1 MIRKVEK
8 SEIKEFVKIQVEA
21 YPGFFNGSLEEIV
34 GMVKVLEEYTEN
46 PVCFGYFEN
55 DKIVAGMILY
65 IFEMNYNNEKKVLV
79 GGLGSL
85 AVALTHKKEKIAY
98 KMIRFYQ
105 TYSEKKGCKLLAL
118 YPFNDRFY
126 SKFGFAKGV
135 IQYKYNFK
143 PSQLI
148 TKTTNQKL
156 RHSER
161 SDLNKICDCVNRIAE
176 NKHGM
181 YYIHSKDI
189 KKYQKM
195 KTQKCFV
202 YEEDNLIKGFIII
215 DSKSNSKDNPLDNTL
230 IVKEMYYEDSKVLN
244 IILKFLKNQEDQYS
258 YIDYYAKN
266 ANFHI
271 HLNEIR
277 TSNST
282 LMPKVS
288 HLFAYAGLGLM
299 YKIID
304 PYYFISKNL
313 INEINIESFE
323 IEDKLT
329 KRKFIYNENRGNG
342 VKFDQSIFSGWIMG
356 LTSLEE
362 YYDNGLVDIFSE
374 DSIRQLDNNFYP
386 RKGPDCR
393 TEY

>member
-244 IILKFLKNQEDQYS
+244 IILKFLKNQEEAIHNYLIPVIETIKEKGSFKTKPLDG
-258 YIDYYAKN
+258 ILV
-266 ANFHI
+266 HI
-271 HLNEIR
+271 ALKRLREEFPEKYVAVKTNVRGDKYVLVNE
-277 TSNST
+277 
-282 LMPKVS
+282 
-288 HLFAYAGLGLM
+288 Y
-299 YKIID
+299 
-304 PYYFISKNL
+304 
-313 INEINIESFE
+313 
-323 IEDKLT
+323 
-329 KRKFIYNENRGNG
+329 
-342 VKFDQSIFSGWIMG
+342 
-356 LTSLEE
+356 
-362 YYDNGLVDIFSE
+362 
-374 DSIRQLDNNFYP
+374 RQKQN
-386 RKGPDCR
+386 
-393 TEY
+393 